1 MDIAAAEAKTSP
13 KLLTEFFQTTLSA
26 LAEAKNDRLW
36 FKAKMKLG
44 QMYLEAEDFVPLA
57 KILKELELTCQG
69 PDGADDDKKGNE
81 LFQVFSLK
89 FPMLTLQKNTK
100 ELKKEYVRALKIKSA
115 IPHPLIMGTI
125 RECGGKMHLAE
136 ESWNE
141 AYEDFFEAFKNFDE
155 SGSHKRIN
163 CLKMLVLANMLMKS
177 NVDPFDAQESKPY
190 RENPEIKAM
199 TQLGTWRNRIQVPVP
214 PSFLPSFPPSFHSS
228 FTSFSLCFILPSLS
242 LDAGVGLM
250 VSGIFGDYF
259 VSVRVRVRV
268 RERERERVRVRVHVA
283 YMLTCCTL
291 VACALNVV
299 VVLQLHCNP
308 ATLLPRPKINAVQAY
323 QANDIKEFERI
334 LRTNR
339 KNLMGDPFVREYIHE
354 LLKNIRTEV
363 LIKLIRPYTR
373 IKIPY
378 ISKKLNI
385 PSEEVEVLLVGCVLD
400 GTVSGQIDQINQLF
414 YHDRGGAS
422 EQRYAAISSWSKQL
436 TTLFGTVT
444 KRIST

>member
-242 LDAGVGLM
+242 LDAGVGFN
-250 VSGIFGDYF
+250 GIRYIWGLFCECA
-259 VSVRVRVRV
+259 R
-268 RERERERVRVRVHVA
+268 
-283 YMLTCCTL
+283 
-291 VACALNVV
+291 ACA
-299 VVLQLHCNP
+299 C
-308 ATLLPRPKINAVQAY
+308 ACA
-323 QANDIKEFERI
+323 
-334 LRTNR
+334 
-339 KNLMGDPFVREYIHE
+339 
-354 LLKNIRTEV
+354 
-363 LIKLIRPYTR
+363 
-373 IKIPY
+373 
-378 ISKKLNI
+378 
-385 PSEEVEVLLVGCVLD
+385 
-400 GTVSGQIDQINQLF
+400 
-414 YHDRGGAS
+414 
-422 EQRYAAISSWSKQL
+422 
-436 TTLFGTVT
+436 
-444 KRIST
+444 